1 VSSKSIPGGQRGT
14 GTRGK
19 GGVRALPKGGVR
31 ALPKGGVR
39 ATLLAGTHF
48 MSGDEACAEGGI
60 AAGCTFFAGYP
71 ITPATEVAE
80 RMALRLPQVGG
91 VYIQMEDELAS
102 MAAVVGASCAGAR
115 AMTSTSGPGFS
126 LMMENIGLAAMLEAP
141 CVLVNIMRGGPS
153 TGLPTLVGQQDVMQA
168 RWGSHGDYEI
178 IALAPESPQE
188 SFELTREA
196 FDLAD
201 TYRTPVM
208 ILSDEVVGH
217 MTEKVVIAPEESRKP
232 AARRRRKPARRDFQ
246 PYRPDGHGI
255 PPLVFA
261 GEGYHI
267 HATGLTHDEMGYPVI
282 TAEAQERLVQRLVGK
297 IRDHA
302 ERIVRTEE
310 LYVEDAEVVVV
321 SYGCSARTSRE
332 VVERVRRRG
341 LRVGLLRLITVW
353 PFAENRLRQLAR
365 SGRLKAFVVA
375 EINSGQIAYEV
386 ERCAEGRVDTVLA
399 GFMGG
404 RIFSP
409 EDLLPVVEEALR

>member
-1 VSSKSIPGGQRGT
+1 VTARRRDLK
-14 GTRGK
+14 
-19 GGVRALPKGGVR
+19 
-31 ALPKGGVR
+31 
-39 ATLLAGTHF
+39 LLTGTHF
-48 MSGDEACAEGGI
+48 MNGDEACAEGAV

-80 RMALRLPQVGG
+80 RMSLRLPQVEG

-126 LMMENIGLAAMLEAP
+126 LMMENVGLAAMLEVP

-168 RWGSHGDYEI
+168 RWGSHGDYEV
-178 IALAPESPQE
+178 IALSPESPQE
-188 SFELTREA
+188 SFQLTYEA
-196 FDLAD
+196 FDVAD
-201 TYRTPVM
+201 KYRTPVM

-217 MTEKVVIAPEESRKP
+217 MTEKVVIPAADSLPRPQRRKRKP
-232 AARRRRKPARRDFQ
+232 AKGGFMPFAP
-246 PYRPDGHGI
+246 GENEV
-255 PPLVFA
+255 PPMVFA

-267 HATGLTHDEMGYPVI
+267 HASGLTHDEYGYPVI
-282 TAEAQERLVQRLVGK
+282 TPEAQERLVQRLVRK

-302 ERIVRTEE
+302 DGIVRTEE
-310 LYVEDAEVVVV
+310 LYIEDAEVIVV
-321 SYGCSARTSRE
+321 SYGCSARTTRE
-332 VVERVRRRG
+332 VVEQARRRG
-341 LRVGLLRLITVW
+341 MKAGMLRLITVW
-353 PFAENRLRQLAR
+353 PFAETRIRQLAQK
-365 SGRLKAFVVA
+365 GRVKAFVVA

-386 ERCAEGRVDTVLA
+386 ERCAEGRAKTLLA

-409 EDLLPVVEEALR
+409 DELFPIVEEALL

>member
-1 VSSKSIPGGQRGT
+1 
-14 GTRGK
+14 
-19 GGVRALPKGGVR
+19 
-31 ALPKGGVR
+31 
-39 ATLLAGTHF
+39 
-48 MSGDEACAEGGI
+48 MNGDEASAEGAV

-80 RMALRLPQVGG
+80 RMALRLPQVDG

-168 RWGSHGDYEI
+168 RWGSHGDYEV

-188 SFELTREA
+188 AFQLTYEA

-201 TYRTPVM
+201 EYRTPVM
-208 ILSDEVVGH
+208 VLSDEVVGH
-217 MTEKVVIAPEESRKP
+217 MTEKVEIPPPEAFTRRPRRKRKP
-232 AARRRRKPARRDFQ
+232 AKKGFIPFF
-246 PYRPDGHGI
+246 PDGREV
-255 PPLVFA
+255 PPMVFA

-267 HATGLTHDEMGYPVI
+267 HATGLTHDEFGYPLI
-282 TAEAQERLVQRLVGK
+282 TPEAQERLVQRLVRK

-302 ERIVRTEE
+302 DEIVRTEE

-321 SYGCSARTSRE
+321 SYGCSARTTRE
-332 VVERVRRRG
+332 VVEEARRRG
-341 LRVGLLRLITVW
+341 LKVGMLRLVTVW
-353 PFAENRLRQLAR
+353 PFAETRIRELAR
-365 SGRLKAFVVA
+365 SDTVKAFVVA
-375 EINSGQIAYEV
+375 EINNGQIAYEV
-386 ERCAEGRVDTVLA
+386 ERCAQGLAETVLA

-409 EDLLPVVEEALR
+409 GELLPIVEEASR